1 VEPHRLDAEIRPS
14 NRSDFTGQ
22 AVTIA
27 HLDAASL
34 PEDSFLTRLCPQN
47 RAVVM
52 ACSVE
57 ADWSDVIR
65 SVNVLRPLCTGGRD
79 VSGTVWPPP
88 TLDLG
93 VHIVTS
99 DQPVFSLDNRALFV
113 VAGLP
118 GAGKS
123 TLLRNI
129 VVDPKVTLL
138 DTDQMRSKLGTFFP
152 AGTPYSYYRPLVH
165 VLHTLRLVATAMRAP
180 GPVVVHDPATGA
192 LTRTAFVVLGVLTG
206 RSRHL
211 LWIDCTAH
219 EALAGQHHRGRVL
232 PRWSFA
238 RHVRNAARFRR
249 RLLAAAV
256 PAGWHSVTMTD
267 RHTVRHGMRIVRAR
281 DRR

>member
-1 VEPHRLDAEIRPS
+1 MEPHRLDAEIRPS

-180 GPVVVHDPATGA
+180 ARWWCTTRPPARSPERRSSCSVSSPVAAGICCGSTAQHTKRWPASITVVGSCPA
-192 LTRTAFVVLGVLTG
+192 G
-206 RSRHL
+206 RSPGTCAMRP
-211 LWIDCTAH
+211 
-219 EALAGQHHRGRVL
+219 G
-232 PRWSFA
+232 S
-238 RHVRNAARFRR
+238 
-249 RLLAAAV
+249 AAACS
-256 PAGWHSVTMTD
+256 PPPSPQAGT
-267 RHTVRHGMRIVRAR
+267 A
-281 DRR
+281 